1 MKKSLYI
8 VLLAAG
14 LLSNLPLQGAQLFP
28 TQEEAA
34 KSVTDDGYILA
45 VYAEGWDRYSK
56 ELCKKIVADAKLQQA
71 AGNAAIV
78 LTPFYQYATSDDK
91 LKQAEVWGALEEPR
105 SHSMESYPALLMY
118 DKNGYLYGRVQG
130 TLLIRGSIEEI
141 AADVKAKLE
150 AKHKQEEIMKKADAA
165 SGVERAR
172 LIAEACEF
180 KNIERPNNYRD
191 LVKQADP
198 SDASGMVRRLH
209 FDAWGLAQKY
219 CGKKS
224 DGGLELGET
233 ETVNAMM
240 EMMKDPAYTNEQ
252 KQVFHAIIIGT
263 MRRASGTA
271 ANTQV
276 RNHLLEMKKLDP
288 ESNLGV
294 SADQAIKIWLNKGD
308 DKKKK

>member
-8 VLLAAG
+8 AILAAG
-14 LLSNLPLQGAQLFP
+14 LLGTLPLQAAQQFP

-56 ELCKKIVADAKLQQA
+56 ELCKKVVADPKVQQA
-71 AGNAAIV
+71 AGTAAIV
-78 LTPFYQYATSDDK
+78 LTPFYQYASSEDRA
-91 LKQAEVWGALEEPR
+91 KQAEVWGGLAEPR

-118 DKNGYLYGRVQG
+118 DKSGYLYGRVQG
-130 TLLIRGSIEEI
+130 TLLIRGTMEEI
-141 AADVKAKLE
+141 AADVKAKLD

-165 SGVERAR
+165 SGVERAK

-180 KNIERPNNYRD
+180 PNIERPNNYRE

-198 SDASGMVRRLH
+198 SDESGMVRRLH

-224 DGGLELGET
+224 DGGLELGEAA
-233 ETVNAMM
+233 TVKAM
-240 EMMKDPAYTNEQ
+240 EDLLKDPAYTNEQ

-263 MRRASGTA
+263 MRRASGAA
-271 ANTQV
+271 ANTQI
-276 RNHLLEMKKLDP
+276 RNNIMEMKRLAP
-288 ESNLGV
+288 ESNLGI
-294 SADQAIKIWLNKGD
+294 SADQAIKIWLSG
-308 DKKKK
+308 DKKK